1 MPERSDAVAAGLF
14 DSDHWQSGI
23 ELFVIA
29 DMNLRSGGK
38 ADRSRQAD
46 SQACNP
52 EPLKRY
58 SMGRMVVHRAFRG
71 TFDGSSGRPKTQQ
84 RCIGGASDDVTGV
97 RSKLRFRGADDRVSN
112 PAQARKLRFMLI
124 DDMQEAL

>member
-38 ADRSRQAD
+38 ADRSRQAG

-52 EPLKRY
+52 EPLKRN
-58 SMGRMVVHRAFRG
+58 SMGRMVVHRIRG

-84 RCIGGASDDVTGV
+84 RCTGGASDDASPT
-97 RSKLRFRGADDRVSN
+97 
-112 PAQARKLRFMLI
+112 P
-124 DDMQEAL
+124 

>member
-38 ADRSRQAD
+38 ADRPRQAG

-52 EPLKRY
+52 EPLKRN
-58 SMGRMVVHRAFRG
+58 SMGRMVVHRAFAGLSTVAAGVQRLNKG
-71 TFDGSSGRPKTQQ
+71 APAELQTMPHQLPEPTSGGSFGFMR
-84 RCIGGASDDVTGV
+84 
-97 RSKLRFRGADDRVSN
+97 LR
-112 PAQARKLRFMLI
+112 I
-124 DDMQEAL
+124 